1 MGQKVR
7 VLYTQEQLDKVIS
20 YLNSLE
26 LAVGKNVINAQRIAE
41 IFNTLNAGK
50 VLTQEEEY
58 ALKSL
63 AASKQ
68 VAPMEEVTEPKEQK

>member
-1 MGQKVR
+1 MEQKVR

-26 LAVGKNVINAQRIAE
+26 LAIGKNVVNAQRIAE

-68 VAPMEEVTEPKEQK
+68 VAPVELVTEAQE